1 MKVTNIVIANEYLD
15 HAIEDIQN
23 ARDWFGRNRA
33 SEKQAELYELFQKLL
48 QEALATRRAF
58 KETNL
63 SIERSYPD
71 D

>member
-33 SEKQAELYELFQKLL
+33 SEKQEDLYKLFQHLL
-48 QEALATRRAF
+48 EHALATRRIF

-63 SIERSYPD
+63 SIARSYPD